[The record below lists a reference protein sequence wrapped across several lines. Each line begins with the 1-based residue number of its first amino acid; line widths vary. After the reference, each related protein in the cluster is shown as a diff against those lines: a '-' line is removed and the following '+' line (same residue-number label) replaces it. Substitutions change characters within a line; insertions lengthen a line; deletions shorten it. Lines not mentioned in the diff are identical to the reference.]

1 MFDQMTFISQHCV
14 FLFLLKKCHN
24 IKGLVFQL
32 FSSAVK
38 KSLNPKTISNKALY
52 TCLSD
57 LFWQLFNLAKDK
69 IVPITGLEFDRMPS
83 DSMTEYKY
91 YILATTP
98 GYVQQTHRQTDK
110 QTDTQT
116 DRTSFYVFVLDWFNE
131 KIKWVPEKC

>member
-1 MFDQMTFISQHCV
+1 MTRPS
-14 FLFLLKKCHN
+14 
-24 IKGLVFQL
+24 
-32 FSSAVK
+32 FSTVK
-38 KSLNPKTISNKALY
+38 FSCQKSLNPKTLSNEALY

-98 GYVQQTHRQTDK
+98 GYVLQTHR

-116 DRTSFYVFVLDWFNE
+116 DRTSFYVFVLD
-131 KIKWVPEKC
+131 